1 MFPSS
6 TVTKGS
12 LEPVKSADLSIDLN
26 DKTVDGDTALHIAC
40 LDGKK
45 EIVNLLIDNSKHSNI
60 ELTAKNNKG
69 KSGLQMAFDL
79 NGEEPEMIDLF
90 METLVNSK
98 IDLNIKDNYGYT
110 PFHNACQNGHVKLAE
125 MLMKKSIELDI
136 DLNGKI
142 FDPAYD
148 GWTPFHLACFFGKTD
163 IVKIMIDNSES
174 LKLDL
179 TAKDKNK
186 QTGFQLAQRNKQQ
199 RVVLLLHWNNIK

>member
-1 MFPSS
+1 M
-6 TVTKGS
+6 VT
-12 LEPVKSADLSIDLN
+12 
-26 DKTVDGDTALHIAC
+26 
-40 LDGKK
+40 
-45 EIVNLLIDNSKHSNI
+45 
-60 ELTAKNNKG
+60 
-69 KSGLQMAFDL
+69 
-79 NGEEPEMIDLF
+79 
-90 METLVNSK
+90 SK
-98 IDLNIKDNYGYT
+98 IDLNAKDNYGCT
-110 PFHNACQNGHVKLAE
+110 PFRNACRYGHVKLAE

-148 GWTPFHLACFFGKTD
+148 GWTAFHLACFFGKTD

-199 RVVLLLHWNNIK
+199 PVVLLLHWNNLNHYFDFHVCLSIRFRSRSSSRSVRPKTNFDFCKYITKCQL

>member
-1 MFPSS
+1 MHCIILSPQVQDSMAAKVNIQVYYANTS
-6 TVTKGS
+6 N
-12 LEPVKSADLSIDLN
+12 KSISKPTNN
-26 DKTVDGDTALHIAC
+26 D
-40 LDGKK
+40 
-45 EIVNLLIDNSKHSNI
+45 
-60 ELTAKNNKG
+60 
-69 KSGLQMAFDL
+69 
-79 NGEEPEMIDLF
+79 
-90 METLVNSK
+90 
-98 IDLNIKDNYGYT
+98 
-110 PFHNACQNGHVKLAE
+110 
-125 MLMKKSIELDI
+125 SIELDI

-148 GWTPFHLACFFGKTD
+148 GWTAFHLACFFGKTD